1 MAGRWRV
8 FWAETLPDRADLAR
22 ALADAGCEVVAGRPF
37 LRGANRCQSRVGAA
51 GRKTSDLMTTGTMPD
66 TGSGSPTSM

>member
-37 LRGANRCQSRVGAA
+37 L
-51 GRKTSDLMTTGTMPD
+51 
-66 TGSGSPTSM
+66 